1 MEYQAGHEKLYGY
14 STYKMTETTT
24 IENLLAAQIAILAIL
39 AALQFIMIL
48 VLIFVTWQLKVGN
61 NIRERY
67 YDTLKHH
74 LIISDK

>member
-1 MEYQAGHEKLYGY
+1 
-14 STYKMTETTT
+14 MTETTT

-61 NIRERY
+61 NIRKRY

>member
-1 MEYQAGHEKLYGY
+1 MNG
-14 STYKMTETTT
+14 TIT

-48 VLIFVTWQLKVGN
+48 VMIFVIWQLKAGN
-61 NIRERY
+61 SIRERY
-67 YDTLKHH
+67 YDTLKHY

>member
-1 MEYQAGHEKLYGY
+1 
-14 STYKMTETTT
+14 MTETTT

-48 VLIFVTWQLKVGN
+48 VLIFAIWQLKVGN
-61 NIRERY
+61 NIRKRY